1 MKIQAIQIV
10 RLTLIFMAIGNPGLQ
25 ALPTAIPHGTVE
37 LIAEHNSIQPGNNFQ
52 IGLKF
57 QLEKGWHI
65 YWINPGDAGQP
76 PRVTW
81 NLPSGLSAGDILWPY
96 PKALSAFSLVD
107 FGYEDEVLLLVP
119 MQASTSLTPTAQTSL
134 SADIKL
140 IVCQDVC
147 IPGKTSLSLSL
158 PVTAQT
164 PAANFSAQVCFEAAR
179 QKIPKPAPASWKIS
193 VADRKDYFYLN
204 AVVGRSIKE
213 AFFFPL
219 EESQIENVTS
229 QKVQLSKSGF
239 AIALKKSA
247 QLTKPIQRLRGV
259 LLLGDKAYKV
269 NAPVFRSN

>member
-10 RLTLIFMAIGNPGLQ
+10 RLALILVAVGNPALQ
-25 ALPTAIPHGTVE
+25 ALSTAIPHGTVE
-37 LIAEHNSIQPGNNFQ
+37 LVAEHNSIQPGNNFQ
-52 IGLKF
+52 VGLKF

-81 NLPSGLSAGDILWPY
+81 NLPPGLSAGDILWPY

-119 MQASTSLTPTAQTSL
+119 MQASTSLKPTAQTNL

-158 PVTAQT
+158 PVTAQA
-164 PAANFSAQVCFEAAR
+164 PAANTSARVSFESAR
-179 QKIPKPAPASWKIS
+179 QKIPKPAPASWKFS
-193 VADRKDYFYLN
+193 VADRKDSFYLN
-204 AVVGRSIKE
+204 VVVGRPIKE

-219 EESQIENVTS
+219 EESQIENATP
-229 QKVQLSKSGF
+229 QKVLPSKSGF
-239 AIALKKSA
+239 AVALKKSR

-259 LLLGDKAYKV
+259 LLLGDKAYNI
-269 NAPVFRSN
+269 NAPVARTN